1 MGGPAICEHGTLL
14 TRRCMP
20 VEIERDRY
28 GRPLV
33 VPPKGGK
40 AIAYTRATTIA
51 NSLDDASALTAWKMR
66 MAAIGLT
73 SRPDLLLAIGVAA
86 DDNKLVNA
94 YIEEAMDA
102 AGASKAATIG
112 TAIHALT
119 EKLDLGLELGAVPE
133 QWMPDILAYQKA
145 TSILTKLYI
154 EQFTVLDKFKIAG
167 TPDRVVEYKGERFI
181 ADLKTGRID
190 HPNNIAMQ
198 LAIYANG
205 SPYMIDTAT
214 RGTWGDINKEKA
226 IIIHAPAGTG
236 TCKLVWIDIQEGWKG
251 VQFAM
256 KVRKWRDQKGLATPF
271 EQGEDSA

>member
-1 MGGPAICEHGTLL
+1 
-14 TRRCMP
+14 MP
-20 VEIERDRY
+20 TEIERDRY

-40 AIAYTRATTIA
+40 AVAYTRATTIA

-86 DDNKLVNA
+86 DNNKLVNA
-94 YIEEAMDA
+94 YIEEAMEV

-119 EKLDLGLELGAVPE
+119 EKLDLGQELGAVPE

-145 TSILTKLYI
+145 TSILKHLFI
-154 EQFTVLDKFKIAG
+154 EQFTVLDKYKIAG
-167 TPDRVVEYKGERFI
+167 TPDRIVEYKGERFV

-205 SPYMIDTAT
+205 SPYTVATAS